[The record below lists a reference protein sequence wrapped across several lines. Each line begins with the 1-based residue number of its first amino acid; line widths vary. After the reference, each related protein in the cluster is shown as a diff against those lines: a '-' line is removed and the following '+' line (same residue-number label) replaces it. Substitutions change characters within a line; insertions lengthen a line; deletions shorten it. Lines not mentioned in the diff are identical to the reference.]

1 MRDGLSRA
9 GHELACAVLVLAEK
23 GPCEVAPH
31 GKGPGQWTVVRRRP
45 AARSSANRASC
56 QGVR

>member
-1 MRDGLSRA
+1 MRDDLSRA
-9 GHELACAVLVLAEK
+9 GHELACAVLVLAVK

-31 GKGPGQWTVVRRRP
+31 GKRPGQLTVVMRRP

-56 QGVR
+56 QGAR